1 LAHSDNEVEIA
12 GHTDSKG
19 SDEYNQALSE
29 RRAESVRDFLIDL
42 GVDPGR
48 LQARGYGDTRPVDS
62 NATDEGR
69 ERNRRIEMRRI
80 N

>member
-1 LAHSDNEVEIA
+1 M
-12 GHTDSKG
+12 
-19 SDEYNQALSE
+19 
-29 RRAESVRDFLIDL
+29 RDFLIDL

-80 N
+80 NVRR